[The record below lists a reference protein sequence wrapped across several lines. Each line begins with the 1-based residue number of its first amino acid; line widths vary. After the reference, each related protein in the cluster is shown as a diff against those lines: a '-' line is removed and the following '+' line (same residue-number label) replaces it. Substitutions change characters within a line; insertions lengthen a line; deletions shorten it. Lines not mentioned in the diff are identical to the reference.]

1 MADTVVQEL
10 VINTLTQA
18 QFDAAKEAGTLT
30 PYELYGTPDTSADRD
45 LMNITDGAKELMAHS
60 SMPSSTYK
68 DLTLG
73 ASGTKYTAPAD
84 GWFYLQ
90 KTAGTAGAY
99 VSLSCGNMVINQ
111 AAPGANNSMA
121 IFIPAGAGK
130 ECSLTYSATGTGVF
144 RFVYAEGAKHLA

>member
-1 MADTVVQEL
+1 MVDTVVQEL

-18 QFDAAKEAGTLT
+18 QFDAAKEAGTLS
-30 PYELYGTPDTSADRD
+30 PYELYGTPATSADRD
-45 LMNITDGAKELMAHS
+45 LMNITDGAKELMANA

-90 KTAGTAGAY
+90 KTAGTEGAY
-99 VSLSCGNMVINQ
+99 VSLSAGGMTVNQ
-111 AAPGANNSMA
+111 AAVGAANSLALVM
-121 IFIPAGAGK
+121 PVKAGK
-130 ECSLTYSATGTGVF
+130 RCTVDYSATGSSTF